1 MKRLRR
7 YFLAGIAT
15 ILPLSLT
22 IFILWFFISRFGSLF
37 SPLISLLPF
46 IPHLPRQF
54 LSLLGFIAL
63 IIFIII
69 IGAFTSGILG
79 KWLFGFLEDL
89 FSNLPVVKSIYGSA
103 KKLTDSVLVDKKTLK
118 KVVLVEYPR
127 RGLYTLGFLMLEEE
141 IILSDGK
148 RYILVFLPATPNP
161 TTGWLVIVPKEEA
174 RELELT
180 IDEGIKLVVSGGIVI
195 TEEIKRKLTA

>member
-15 ILPLSLT
+15 ILPLGLT

-37 SPLISLLPF
+37 YPLISLLPF
-46 IPHLPRQF
+46 LSHLPRQV

-79 KWLFGFLEDL
+79 RWLFGFLEDL

-127 RGLYTLGFLMLEEE
+127 KDL
-141 IILSDGK
+141 
-148 RYILVFLPATPNP
+148 
-161 TTGWLVIVPKEEA
+161 
-174 RELELT
+174 
-180 IDEGIKLVVSGGIVI
+180 
-195 TEEIKRKLTA
+195 

>member
-15 ILPLSLT
+15 ILPLGLT

-37 SPLISLLPF
+37 FPLISLLPF
-46 IPHLPRQF
+46 LSHLPRQV
-54 LSLLGFIAL
+54 LSLLGFISL
-63 IIFIII
+63 IIFIV
-69 IGAFTSGILG
+69 AFTSGILG
-79 KWLFGFLEDL
+79 RWLFGFLEDL

-127 RGLYTLGFLMLEEE
+127 KNLYTLGFLMLEEE
-141 IILSDGK
+141 IVLSDGK
-148 RYILVFLPATPNP
+148 RYLLVFLPATPNP
-161 TTGWLVIVPKEEA
+161 TTGWLVIAPKEEVK
-174 RELELT
+174 ELNLT
-180 IDEGIKLVVSGGIVI
+180 IDEGIKLIVSGGIVI
-195 TEEIKRKLTA
+195 TEEIKKKLTA